1 MHRIVLERKGHEIAK
16 SLSEKYIT
24 QWKISALSVLGV
36 SRAMVEPDVEL
47 RGRGGLDV
55 LALLAFFPSIIS
67 SFSTQNNGGRG
78 GEPGPPGPSPRST
91 TVKRGTRSVPVSSF
105 LVISAVVDMYL
116 SKRSI
121 LELENLSYFSFWSF
135 CLSYSLI

>member
-47 RGRGGLDV
+47 RGRGV
-55 LALLAFFPSIIS
+55 LMYLPCWRFSLLSFLLFPPKIM
-67 SFSTQNNGGRG
+67 GGG
-78 GEPGPPGPSPRST
+78 GVGGTWPPGPLP
-91 TVKRGTRSVPVSSF
+91 
-105 LVISAVVDMYL
+105 
-116 SKRSI
+116 
-121 LELENLSYFSFWSF
+121 
-135 CLSYSLI
+135 